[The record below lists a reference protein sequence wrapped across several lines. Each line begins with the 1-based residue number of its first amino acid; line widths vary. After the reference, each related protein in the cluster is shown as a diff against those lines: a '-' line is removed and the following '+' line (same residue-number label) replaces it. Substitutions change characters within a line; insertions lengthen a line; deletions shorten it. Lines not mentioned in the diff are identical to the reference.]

1 MTCRA
6 FFLLPLLLTLFPAGE
21 EGGNKGEL
29 VLGCWSPPRNLD
41 MDYFQFLE
49 ELGFSHT
56 LYWRSPKIAPER
68 WRRDLERAQ
77 QRNIKLIF
85 DSWQPDAIP
94 EEWLDAVLATA
105 CSGPAFGGVY
115 APDES
120 GYRYPLE
127 GEARRPSLER
137 FRSAYE
143 KLQQC
148 EQGVLFHV
156 DAQMLPRSA
165 GSKNSCLTAP
175 LSVWTSIP
183 TRRESTGGSA
193 SSPPHNRQCNWPRV
207 VPYGWSFKDTDERT
221 GTTMRLGVCDSR
233 WTRRPIRD
241 LPPLSC
247 LRWLLLRWIQVPTAC
262 GGGLLN
268 SMTGA
273 TPTIVVSSF
282 SSPRFTANSGNPNGD
297 VSVTM
302 MRSGDDP

>member
-115 APDES
+115 APDEP

-137 FRSAYE
+137 FRSAHE

-148 EQGVLFHV
+148 GQGVLFHV
-156 DAQMLPRSA
+156 DAANVAEKRRIQKFLPYCTTFGLDIYPYKEGIDWRQRVQSA
-165 GSKNSCLTAP
+165 TQQAVQLAEGRP
-175 LSVWTSIP
+175 VWMVLQGHGRADWYDYA
-183 TRRESTGGSA
+183 TRRLRLEMDPETDPR
-193 SSPPHNRQCNWPRV
+193 PPAAVLLEMATVALDSGADGLWW
-207 VPYGWSFKDTDERT
+207 WSFELYDWSNPDH
-221 GTTMRLGVCDSR
+221 
-233 WTRRPIRD
+233 RRFILQFPEIHRQ
-241 LPPLSC
+241 
-247 LRWLLLRWIQVPTAC
+247 LRQSQR
-262 GGGLLN
+262 
-268 SMTGA
+268 
-273 TPTIVVSSF
+273 
-282 SSPRFTANSGNPNGD
+282 
-297 VSVTM
+297 
-302 MRSGDDP
+302 